1 MIHSFLYVANTDGI
15 IRFPYRNG
23 ELKARAPAETTGAK
37 LSGGAAL
44 LRSGGHWKRDILFSP
59 NGKKMY
65 VSIGSRSNDSDN
77 SAEADGARI
86 SSLILTAAGKRYFR
100 RISRL
105 VEPNKTHRLQKS
117 CASRL
122 ITPPANRAAS
132 TKISLPASLR
142 PKAMYEAA
150 PPSGSRSRKK
160 ATSFSAKTAPTRSGG

>member
-23 ELKARAPAETTGAK
+23 ELKARAPAETTVAK

-77 SAEADGARI
+77 SAEADGAHFEFNSN
-86 SSLILTAAGKRYFR
+86 SSGQKIFSPHFTARGTEQNAP
-100 RISRL
+100 
-105 VEPNKTHRLQKS
+105 V
-117 CASRL
+117 
-122 ITPPANRAAS
+122 
-132 TKISLPASLR
+132 TKIVRIPFDHSTGKPR
-142 PKAMYEAA
+142 GEYKDFVTGFVTPE
-150 PPSGSRSRKK
+150 GNV
-160 ATSFSAKTAPTRSGG
+160 